1 MLPLFDGDADARR
14 QWKVMRIVSLVVV
27 RLFIR
32 GAHGSDYRTDTRQ
45 SAFAELPYSLP
56 IPVRR
61 MHRIAGRVQRI
72 NMLLREQEDTRQICG
87 DRIMRHLRELGDF
100 LLMRLLCSQEFQ
112 LGIAVPLPIIDG
124 DGANGCANRVRDDI
138 QREKY
143 E

>member
-1 MLPLFDGDADARR
+1 
-14 QWKVMRIVSLVVV
+14 
-27 RLFIR
+27 
-32 GAHGSDYRTDTRQ
+32 
-45 SAFAELPYSLP
+45 
-56 IPVRR
+56 
-61 MHRIAGRVQRI
+61 
-72 NMLLREQEDTRQICG
+72 
-87 DRIMRHLRELGDF
+87 MRHLRELGDF